1 MKIQKLT
8 GKCPAG
14 FSPLVTYSPLSHS
27 GQLEHLLL
35 NHSYSLD
42 VLYALSVLNENRTNI
57 VQLAVKGCVFGFN
70 NFAQCYDLDPLNTSY
85 TLSCQIRRSELCVAY
100 KSASPFTPIHT
111 YIHFDLSHP
120 HILKSVSTKY
130 ALSGTLPWIRTP
142 AKNVLVP
149 MWCEIMF

>member
-1 MKIQKLT
+1 MSCRVFTSRDILASLALRTAWTLAAKSFIQLGCFVCAQHPERKQD
-8 GKCPAG
+8 KYC
-14 FSPLVTYSPLSHS
+14 
-27 GQLEHLLL
+27 
-35 NHSYSLD
+35 
-42 VLYALSVLNENRTNI
+42 
-57 VQLAVKGCVFGFN
+57 CVFGFN

-120 HILKSVSTKY
+120 HIKSVSTKY

-149 MWCEIMF
+149 MWCKIMFYMSKILMTNLLQYSLA